1 MNNKDLFPGV
11 HISEPQRVRWEMETQ
26 KIREAWEL
34 GKERAAHRTTRVDTA
49 PYRTVLAGK
58 AFV

>member
-11 HISEPQRVRWEMETQ
+11 HISESQMVRWEEETQ

-34 GKERAAHRTTRVDTA
+34 GKERTAHRARRVDTA

>member
-11 HISEPQRVRWEMETQ
+11 HISEPQRARWEEETQ

-34 GKERAAHRTTRVDTA
+34 GKERNAHRTGQVDIA
-49 PYRTVLAGK
+49 PYRTVLAGE
-58 AFV
+58 AFA